1 MALHISTGPHL
12 RAKDDTQRLM
22 LDVLIALLP
31 ATAASI
37 YFFGL
42 KAALIIVVSVAA
54 AVLSEYV
61 WQRLAH
67 KPLRIGDLSAAVTGL
82 LLALNLPANVP
93 LWIPLIGSAF
103 AIIIVKQLFGGIG
116 HNFLNPALAARAVL
130 LTSWPSHMTKAFD
143 PQRLIQIFGAST
155 VATGV
160 DSVASATPLNSL
172 YLSGSSSMSV
182 TDLLVGNMPGAIGE
196 TCKLAI
202 LLGLLYL
209 LVRKVISWEIP
220 VVMLC
225 VTALSSWALGIDPLK
240 AVLTGGVLFGA
251 CFMATD
257 YVTSPMLK
265 TGHIIYAAGAGLLV
279 TLIRK
284 FGNYPEGVTYAILLM
299 NIVTPLIDRSLKR
312 KVYGEVKQHG

>member
-12 RAKDDTQRLM
+12 RSRDDTQRLM

-31 ATAASI
+31 STAASI

-42 KAALIIVVSVAA
+42 RAALIIAVSVAA
-54 AVLSEYV
+54 AVLSEFV
-61 WQRLAH
+61 WQKLAH
-67 KPLRIGDLSAAVTGL
+67 KPIRINDLSAAVTGL

-93 LWIPLIGSAF
+93 WWIPLIGSAF
-103 AIIIVKQLFGGIG
+103 AILIVKQLFGGIG

-130 LTSWPSHMTKAFD
+130 LTSWPSHMTKAYLPLRTLF
-143 PQRLIQIFGAST
+143 ASSA
-155 VATGV
+155 ATGV
-160 DSVASATPLNSL
+160 DTVSAATPLLVPSTEL
-172 YLSGSSSMSV
+172 G
-182 TDLLVGNMPGAIGE
+182 DLFLGNIPGAIGE
-196 TCKLAI
+196 TCKAAI
-202 LLGLLYL
+202 LIGLVYL
-209 LVRKVISWEIP
+209 LVRRVISWEIP
-220 VVMLC
+220 VVM
-225 VTALSSWALGIDPLK
+225 VGTVALMSWILGDD
-240 AVLTGGVLFGA
+240 VLRMVLSGGLLFGA

-265 TGHIIYAAGAGLLV
+265 LGHVIYAVGCGLMV

-312 KVYGEVKQHG
+312 KVYGEVKQHV